1 MIFLRRLT
9 VSSSPTLQVKKW
21 VPELKITYS
30 PDSRQEIADSWP
42 MVFDDQLAR
51 QEWDWQHDIDL
62 AGLVEIMITNLR
74 RVYSQ
79 QSN

>member
-1 MIFLRRLT
+1 MLYP
-9 VSSSPTLQVKKW
+9 PTLQVKKW
-21 VPELKITYS
+21 VPDLQITYS

-51 QEWDWQHDIDL
+51 HEWDWQHDVDL